1 MTSHAVLPHRTATK
15 PFLLLASRA
24 DDEAADDE
32 YESFLVTGGLEPH
45 ELVRIRLEA
54 QSLPPID
61 LDDYSGIIV
70 GGSPY
75 NASDPVESKSAVQIR
90 VETELGALIDH
101 VIDRDFPFFGACYG
115 IGLLTSRLGG
125 VVDDSAPEVA
135 GPTRISVTSDGAT
148 DQLFAGLE
156 HEFDAY
162 VGHKEACAVLPRG
175 AVLLARGTACP
186 VQAFRLGRNVYAT
199 QFHPELSRTSILT
212 RLRIYSDNGYFAP
225 NTYDEVVATINASAV
240 TEPPALVRAFVD
252 RFRQPE

>member
-1 MTSHAVLPHRTATK
+1 MTSRTDTLERTSIK

-32 YESFLVTGGLEPH
+32 YASFLATGGLEPH

-54 QSLPPID
+54 QPLPPVD

-75 NASDPVESKSAVQIR
+75 NASDPVESKSAVQLR
-90 VETELGALIDH
+90 VESELGALIDH

-125 VVDDSAPEVA
+125 IVDDSAPEVA
-135 GPTRISVTSDGAT
+135 GPTRISVTPDGLA
-148 DQLFAGLE
+148 DQLFAGLDRD
-156 HEFDAY
+156 FDAY

-175 AVLLARGTACP
+175 AVLLASGTACP

-199 QFHPELSRTSILT
+199 QFHPELSRSSILT
-212 RLRIYSDNGYFAP
+212 RLRIYSDGGYFAP
-225 NTYDEVVATINASAV
+225 GSYDSVVAAINKSTV
-240 TEPPALVRAFVD
+240 TEPPALVRAFVE
-252 RFRQPE
+252 RFRRPA